1 MVRGVAHSPLSLPV
15 GPAEAIAI
23 ARRYQ
28 KAEVKR
34 RADEFCV
41 GAPGIVDAGFSHFDE
56 QTFFHRR
63 HVAALQSRPAEQVL
77 SKEALAR
84 IRQTLASDIAAAGLR
99 HEVRRSRARNLSGE
113 AQTISGSLKAPLLS

>member
-34 RADEFCV
+34 RADELCV

-84 IRQTLASDIAAAGLR
+84 IRQTLASAGLR
-99 HEVRRSRARNLSGE
+99 HEVRRSRAKNLSGE